1 MHRIMKL
8 EIDSVYVC
16 GCVCVCVSLSLS
28 LSVSVCVSVS
38 LFSSLSCLFGWC
50 NGDPG
55 NSGMDFFTTIYLY
68 FVCCVVPLQPG

>member
-8 EIDSVYVC
+8 EIDSVYVYVC
-16 GCVCVCVSLSLS
+16 VCVCVCVCVSLSL
-28 LSVSVCVSVS
+28 SVS

-50 NGDPG
+50 NGGPG